1 MLALTLAREK
11 RTIDETQ
18 YLAIVRELGQ
28 IPGKMKEVL
37 KLNDSIAELSK
48 IFTYARNF
56 IYLDAV
62 TAIP

>member
-37 KLNDSIAELSK
+37 KLNDRIAELPKSSLTHT
-48 IFTYARNF
+48 ILS
-56 IYLDAV
+56 IWDAV
-62 TAIP
+62 TVIP